1 MNIECREWVRASE
14 TCQRSKIT
22 RHSSTPFGTF
32 ALPTKWFEHVHL
44 DIVILPM
51 SEGYRYC
58 LTCID
63 RFTRWPEAVPM
74 ENQEAETVARAFYDG
89 WIARFGVPLR
99 VTTDQ
104 GRQFESQLNRLT
116 DSQHLRTTA
125 YHPQAN
131 GLVERFHRQL
141 KTALRCHNN
150 NRWTE
155 ALPIIMLSMCS
166 LARGPRSNNSWTSLR
181 RHTTVARTIFEISQ

>member
-1 MNIECREWVRASE
+1 
-14 TCQRSKIT
+14 
-22 RHSSTPFGTF
+22 
-32 ALPTKWFEHVHL
+32 
-44 DIVILPM
+44 M

-63 RFTRWPEAVPM
+63 RFTRWPEAILI

-104 GRQFESQLNRLT
+104 GRQFESQLFKQLNRLT
-116 DSQHLRTTA
+116 GSQHLRTTA

-155 ALPIIMLSMCS
+155 ALPTIMLGIRAAWREALGATTAELVYDETLWLPGQFLSDQ
-166 LARGPRSNNSWTSLR
+166 PVTTKDETSL
-181 RHTTVARTIFEISQ
+181 